1 MVLVHGSE
9 LQRYTLV
16 LFMNKVKIQ
25 GAEHD
30 RFKDKSI
37 K

>member
-9 LQRYTLV
+9 LQQHTLV
-16 LFMNKVKIQ
+16 LFMKVKIQ
-25 GAEHD
+25 GAEHN
-30 RFKDKSI
+30 RFKDQSI